1 MNIRPYIRSM
11 GIVLLFAL
19 FVPET
24 GIAQKYLLR
33 DDFNTTHK
41 WWWYRNDGPVSPP
54 QVKNGYV
61 SANLVNPILSEY
73 CNVELMHY
81 QNIFQIGDTPM
92 WMRMRVR
99 GTTGKKPGSW
109 GWGLWYTENPEPGK
123 FYDMAWFMEQLD
135 SQSGS
140 LNTWWR
146 AITGQ
151 KANSLI
157 AFQDLPDVDNM
168 EWHLYTIYLS
178 KNAVR
183 MWVDDSLV
191 FETTTVIPQ
200 LPMAVHFWVDN
211 HVRDYYGNKY
221 RQSWEGENEFVMD
234 FVEIRQGEVPVS
246 AMSPDGFVHLYK
258 FYNEIAYSPQK
269 SLWKQETI
277 SVDSVRLFI
286 LATARVEQYPAY
298 SDPDALELV
307 LSTPGDTIG
316 RIQMNANR
324 EDNLP
329 QTVLEQL
336 DVPAGTYNLDLFA
349 HITPTLYGVAA
360 VGSKNAT
367 VLVADTTM
375 ETAPGG
381 DSLTWKTYS
390 FTTSGG
396 RVAFYISGSA
406 DEDPQSN
413 DYGSFDEGNDDDL
426 YLQLNDQM
434 LNDSLAYFLDGN
446 RLLGEG
452 KTIFFVREMAEGTH
466 TLSLITNNTPTKNAV
481 IIIGEQGGE
490 PVSLGHRIQQIPQQ
504 FRLKVF
510 PNPFNQDVHLY
521 FTSRSIRQPI
531 SVQIVNVNGQPVRK
545 FQVLPQESVT
555 DVRWDGTDNR
565 GNVLPSG
572 IYFVRATQGS
582 YSAMQKLVLIR

>member
-1 MNIRPYIRSM
+1 
-11 GIVLLFAL
+11 
-19 FVPET
+19 
-24 GIAQKYLLR
+24 
-33 DDFNTTHK
+33 
-41 WWWYRNDGPVSPP
+41 
-54 QVKNGYV
+54 
-61 SANLVNPILSEY
+61 
-73 CNVELMHY
+73 
-81 QNIFQIGDTPM
+81 
-92 WMRMRVR
+92 
-99 GTTGKKPGSW
+99 
-109 GWGLWYTENPEPGK
+109 
-123 FYDMAWFMEQLD
+123 
-135 SQSGS
+135 
-140 LNTWWR
+140 
-146 AITGQ
+146 
-151 KANSLI
+151 
-157 AFQDLPDVDNM
+157 
-168 EWHLYTIYLS
+168 
-178 KNAVR
+178 
-183 MWVDDSLV
+183 
-191 FETTTVIPQ
+191 
-200 LPMAVHFWVDN
+200 
-211 HVRDYYGNKY
+211 
-221 RQSWEGENEFVMD
+221 
-234 FVEIRQGEVPVS
+234 
-246 AMSPDGFVHLYK
+246 
-258 FYNEIAYSPQK
+258 
-269 SLWKQETI
+269 
-277 SVDSVRLFI
+277 

-349 HITPTLYGVAA
+349 HITPTLYSIAA

-375 ETAPGG
+375 ETAPGD

-413 DYGSFDEGNDDDL
+413 DYGSFDEANDDDL

-452 KTIFFVREMAEGTH
+452 KTIFFVREMAAGTH

-481 IIIGEQGGE
+481 IIIGEQGGK

-545 FQVLPQESVT
+545 FQVLPRESVT
-555 DVRWDGTDNR
+555 NFRWDGTDNR

-582 YSAMQKLVLIR
+582 YGATQKLVLIR